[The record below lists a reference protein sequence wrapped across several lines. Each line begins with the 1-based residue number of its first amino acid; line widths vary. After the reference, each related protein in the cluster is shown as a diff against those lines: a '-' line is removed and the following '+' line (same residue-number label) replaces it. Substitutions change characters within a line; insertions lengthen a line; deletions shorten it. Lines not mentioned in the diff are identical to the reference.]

1 MDKIKVSGAY
11 SLKGQVKISGAK
23 NSALPIIFSTLIC
36 PGRHKILNV
45 PDLVDVNYALKILKE
60 LGAEVHFDKKNN
72 EVEINQPEKL
82 ETSAD
87 YDLVRK
93 MRASILVLGPLL
105 ARFGRAK
112 VSLPGGCAI
121 GTRPIDQH
129 LKAIEAMGAKVEVS
143 QGYVEASSSKLI
155 GAEIFFDQPTV
166 GGTENALMAAALCS
180 GTTILKNVAQE
191 PEIEDLA
198 MCLNSMGAKIKGQG
212 TRTITVEGVD
222 KLKPLHNYSVIGD
235 RIEAGT
241 FAVAAAI
248 TKSDLTIAGCKTSYL
263 GAFISALNEMGVP
276 SEQSE
281 NEMKIFGSK
290 ISKLKPIKI
299 STAPHPGFPTDL
311 QAQIMTL
318 MTQAEGVSLIE
329 ETIFENRFMHVQ
341 ELVRLG
347 ANIKTQTRIAQIFGP
362 SKLRGAP
369 VMATDLRAS
378 ASLILAGLCA
388 EGDTLVSRIYHL
400 DRGYEKLELKLS
412 ELGAKVVRI
421 D

>member
-1 MDKIKVSGAY
+1 MDKIRV
-11 SLKGQVKISGAK
+11 KGQKKLNGEVRVSGAK

-36 PGRHKILNV
+36 SGEHKIMNV
-45 PDLVDVNYALKILKE
+45 PDLVDVNYALKILTE
-60 LGAEVHFDKKNN
+60 LGAKVSFDKENN
-72 EVEINQPEKL
+72 EVSIIQPEDL
-82 ETSAD
+82 STSAD

-105 ARFGRAK
+105 ARFGKAK

-129 LKAIEAMGAKVEVS
+129 LKAIELLGAKVQVN
-143 QGYVEASSSKLI
+143 QGYVQTEAKKLY
-155 GAEIFFDQPTV
+155 GSEIFFDHPTV
-166 GGTENALMAAALCS
+166 GGTENVLMAAVLAK
-180 GTTILKNVAQE
+180 GATRLKNAAQE

-198 MCLNSMGAKIKGQG
+198 LCLNAMGAKITGHG
-212 TRTITVEGVD
+212 TSEIFIEGVEN
-222 KLKPLHNYSVIGD
+222 LKPLNGYSVIGD

-248 TKSDLTIAGCKTSYL
+248 TKSDLIIKGFHFKYL
-263 GAFISALNEMGVP
+263 NAFLSSLNSMGVP
-276 SEQSE
+276 IECLNDGFSVL
-281 NEMKIFGSK
+281 GSK
-290 ISKLKPIKI
+290 IKKLVPIQVT
-299 STAPHPGFPTDL
+299 TAPHPGYPTDL

-318 MTQAEGVSLIE
+318 MTQAEGVGLIE

-347 ANIKTQTRIAQIFGP
+347 ANIKTQMRMAQVFGP
-362 SKLRGAP
+362 SSLKGAP

-388 EGDTLVSRIYHL
+388 EGETTVSRIYHL
-400 DRGYEKLELKLS
+400 DRGYEKLEEKLFA
-412 ELGAKVVRI
+412 LGAEIVRV
-421 D
+421 

>member
-1 MDKIKVSGAY
+1 MDKIKVVGQKKLSGTV
-11 SLKGQVKISGAK
+11 QISGAK

-36 PGRHKILNV
+36 PGEHRLKNV
-45 PDLVDVNYALKILKE
+45 PDLVDVNYALKILTE
-60 LGAEVHFDKKNN
+60 LGAEVSFDKAKN
-72 EVEINQPEKL
+72 EVRILQPDIIS
-82 ETSAD
+82 TSAD

-105 ARFGRAK
+105 ARFGNAK

-129 LKAIEAMGAKVEVS
+129 LKAIEALGASVEVN
-143 QGYVEASSSKLI
+143 QGYVEASSKGLFGS
-155 GAEIFFDQPTV
+155 EIFFDQPTV
-166 GGTENALMAAALCS
+166 GGTENALMAAVLAE
-180 GTTILKNVAQE
+180 GTTVLKNVAQE

-198 MCLNSMGAKIKGQG
+198 LCLNAMGAK
-212 TRTITVEGVD
+212 VEGYGTSRVTVTGVS
-222 KLKPLHNYSVIGD
+222 KLKPLDGYSVIGD

-248 TKSDLTIAGCKTSYL
+248 TKSDLFIKGCEPKYLTAFLSTLTS
-263 GAFISALNEMGVP
+263 MGVP
-276 SEQSE
+276 V
-281 NEMKIFGSK
+281 EMTEDGFNVYGSQ
-290 ISKLKPIKI
+290 IEKLIPTQVT
-299 STAPHPGFPTDL
+299 TAPHPGYPTDL

-341 ELVRLG
+341 ELARLG
-347 ANIKTQTRIAQIFGP
+347 AEIKIQTRMAQVFGP
-362 SKLRGAP
+362 SDLKGAP

-388 EGDTLVSRIYHL
+388 EGETTVSRIYHL
-400 DRGYEKLELKLS
+400 DRGYEKLEKKLS
-412 ELGAKVVRI
+412 GLGAEVIRV
-421 D
+421 

>member
-1 MDKIKVSGAY
+1 MDKIKVIGQKK
-11 SLKGQVKISGAK
+11 LKGEVEVGGAK

-36 PGRHKILNV
+36 AGEHRIVNV
-45 PDLVDVNYALKILKE
+45 PDLVDVNYALKILTE
-60 LGAEVHFDKKNN
+60 LGAEVSFDKSKN
-72 EVEINQPEKL
+72 EVVIFQPDTL
-82 ETSAD
+82 STSAE

-105 ARFGRAK
+105 ARFGKAR

-129 LKAIEAMGAKVEVS
+129 LKAIELLGAKVEVS
-143 QGYVEASSSKLI
+143 QGYVEATSKKLH
-155 GAEIFFDQPTV
+155 GEEIFFDQPTV
-166 GGTENALMAAALCS
+166 GGTENALMAAVLAD
-180 GTTILKNVAQE
+180 GVTVLKNVARE

-198 MCLNSMGAKIKGQG
+198 LCLNSMGAKISGQG
-212 TRTITVEGVD
+212 TGTITIEGVTS
-222 KLKPLHNYSVIGD
+222 LKPLSGYSVIGD

-248 TKSDLTIAGCKTSYL
+248 TKSDLLIKGCSPKYL
-263 GAFISALNEMGVP
+263 NAFLSSLSTMGVP
-276 SEQSE
+276 VEQTE
-281 NEMKIFGSK
+281 NAFSIYGSK
-290 ISKLKPIKI
+290 IEKLVPTQVT
-299 STAPHPGFPTDL
+299 TAPHPGFPTDL

-347 ANIKTQTRIAQIFGP
+347 AEIKTQTRMAQVFGP
-362 SKLRGAP
+362 SALKGAP

-388 EGDTLVSRIYHL
+388 DGETTVSRIYHL
-400 DRGYEKLELKLS
+400 DRGYEKLEKKLS
-412 ELGAKVVRI
+412 DLGAEVSRV
-421 D
+421 